1 MNAASND
8 IFAAILDSPIPVRAL
23 INRRL
28 STDKEQRRVHRVM
41 DIASLEE
48 PAIAPV

>member
-8 IFAAILDSPIPVRAL
+8 ILAAILDSPIPVWAL
-23 INRRL
+23 INGTP

-41 DIASLEE
+41 DIASLDE
-48 PAIAPV
+48 PAFAPV